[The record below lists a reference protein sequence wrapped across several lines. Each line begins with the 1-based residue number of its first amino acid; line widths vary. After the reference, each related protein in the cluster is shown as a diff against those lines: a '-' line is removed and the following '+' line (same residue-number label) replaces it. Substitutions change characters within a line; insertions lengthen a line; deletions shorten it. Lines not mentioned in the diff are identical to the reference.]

1 MDGLTYGA
9 LQYETIQVVDN
20 GPILRDM
27 AFSSDQHFL
36 YVMSESQVSHCYHLP
51 EMHHDLRSTWKPG
64 KKERKLYQNLGVSLT
79 VIIAW
84 EVRLDSQR
92 EGHFTL

>member
-1 MDGLTYGA
+1 MSLCSLSFQIRVDGPTYGA

-36 YVMSESQVSHCYHLP
+36 YVMSESQVSHHYRLP
-51 EMHHDLRSTWKPG
+51 RIHHDSLG
-64 KKERKLYQNLGVSLT
+64 KHMSES
-79 VIIAW
+79 
-84 EVRLDSQR
+84 
-92 EGHFTL
+92 